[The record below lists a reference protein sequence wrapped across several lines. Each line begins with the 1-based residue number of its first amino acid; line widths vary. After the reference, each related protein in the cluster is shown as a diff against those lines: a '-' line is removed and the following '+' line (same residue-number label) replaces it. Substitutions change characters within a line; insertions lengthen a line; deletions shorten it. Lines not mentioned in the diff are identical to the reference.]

1 MTLLCHE
8 VEIGIYCIILKE
20 RRKIEIGE
28 LEGLRERKL
37 KELYE
42 IAHAI
47 LQ

>member
-1 MTLLCHE
+1 MTHE
-8 VEIGIYCIILKE
+8 VEIGILYYSKRE
-20 RRKIEIGE
+20 KKIEIGE

-42 IAHAI
+42 VAHAI